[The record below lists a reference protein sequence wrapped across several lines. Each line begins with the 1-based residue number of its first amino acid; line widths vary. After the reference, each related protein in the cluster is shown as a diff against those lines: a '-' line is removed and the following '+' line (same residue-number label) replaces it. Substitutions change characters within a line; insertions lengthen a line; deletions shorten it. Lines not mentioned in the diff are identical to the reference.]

1 MYIHAHNI
9 YASLLFQ
16 TLSIPYKHIHFTLV
30 QGIYTYFSLTCV
42 VRIGGEWIFENPHET
57 EQIIIN

>member
-1 MYIHAHNI
+1 MHITYM
-9 YASLLFQ
+9 
-16 TLSIPYKHIHFTLV
+16 PYKHIHFTLV

-57 EQIIIN
+57 EQIIKN